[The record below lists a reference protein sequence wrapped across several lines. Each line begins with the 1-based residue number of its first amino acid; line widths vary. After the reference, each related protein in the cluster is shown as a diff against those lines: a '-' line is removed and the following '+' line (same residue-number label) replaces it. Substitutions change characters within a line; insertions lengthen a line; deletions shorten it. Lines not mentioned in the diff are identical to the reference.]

1 MELLDEFA
9 EKDYPNSIGPGVYDV
24 HSPRVPSSEE
34 VETLVNKALRE
45 FRRERL
51 WINPDCGL
59 KDTRLGGSPFGP
71 DEHSG
76 CHTKSSRQP
85 PS

>member
-1 MELLDEFA
+1 M
-9 EKDYPNSIGPGVYDV
+9 YDV

-34 VETLVNKALRE
+34 VQTLINKALKV

-59 KDTRLGGSPFGP
+59 KTRGWEEIRLALTNIVAAARRVRHYPEDKEDLATGT
-71 DEHSG
+71 HA
-76 CHTKSSRQP
+76 HV
-85 PS
+85 